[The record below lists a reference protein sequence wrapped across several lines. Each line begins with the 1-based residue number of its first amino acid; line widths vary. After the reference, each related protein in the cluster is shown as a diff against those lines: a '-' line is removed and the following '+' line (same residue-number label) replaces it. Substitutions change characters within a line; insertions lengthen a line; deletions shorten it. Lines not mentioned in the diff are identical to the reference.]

1 VNRTERR
8 AAGRTPTAPPVT
20 RGTTGPSARAV
31 ELAAEDREGSGI
43 ARTLLTQAQ
52 ATIDAETAARTGPLT
67 PFKRVIGRAGAPV
80 TFAEGTEDQWVG
92 HLAIHNG
99 QGIIACQEFMERR
112 YPETALA
119 DLDTPGAQIVEG
131 AYTTRQMEP
140 LRQFMSLV
148 LADDPIPANLLDVA
162 YMQELIDAIDLWFDQ
177 SGLKWLA
184 ELVKNSAARMSK
196 LWAAQTEIFGE
207 EVVSLVSGEARR
219 LLKEQLSK
227 LEIAPDGT
235 VVRPDSL
242 TDSSSS

>member
-92 HLAIHNG
+92 
-99 QGIIACQEFMERR
+99 QEFMERR